1 MGLQKE
7 TVAEFTRLARAL
19 YISMDTI
26 GEFTA
31 KATPGQLSAV
41 VEMLEHEQS
50 VRAARK
56 LERLYRKAG
65 LPAIKSFEG
74 YDFSQV
80 SLPEGYGADDLRSL
94 SFVDKAQDFVFYGQT
109 GRGKTHLA
117 IAIAV
122 ACVEDF
128 REARFFTVA
137 QLVLALKRANERG
150 ELDRMLQDLGQ
161 ASLIVLD
168 ELGYVPIDIEGAR
181 LLFQVMSDCYEKRSM
196 VITTNIEFSKWG
208 TVFGDDK
215 MASAIIDRIVHH
227 GRLVEFNGASHRMDA
242 ALMLGREQD

>member
-65 LPAIKSFEG
+65 LPAIKSFG
-74 YDFSQV
+74 SPD
-80 SLPEGYGADDLRSL
+80 PTCLR
-94 SFVDKAQDFVFYGQT
+94 
-109 GRGKTHLA
+109 
-117 IAIAV
+117 
-122 ACVEDF
+122 
-128 REARFFTVA
+128 
-137 QLVLALKRANERG
+137 
-150 ELDRMLQDLGQ
+150 
-161 ASLIVLD
+161 
-168 ELGYVPIDIEGAR
+168 
-181 LLFQVMSDCYEKRSM
+181 
-196 VITTNIEFSKWG
+196 
-208 TVFGDDK
+208 
-215 MASAIIDRIVHH
+215 
-227 GRLVEFNGASHRMDA
+227 
-242 ALMLGREQD
+242 